1 MSIEMETKTDLNVGD
16 AKFGI
21 LKKLR
26 ASRTEIDR
34 DQAIT
39 PAYLWEK
46 IESPAEQFQAL
57 LTANHARVIN
67 TSEADIG
74 NHIRELIV
82 TGNLRHTVASDRVRK
97 QYPDLVEATNPLPP
111 GSIEDWKEFLFNEVD
126 AGLTSSYAAI
136 ATTGTIVLYPGADE
150 PRSLSLVP
158 PCHIV
163 IVREETLYNDFTE
176 AMNAQD
182 WQSDM
187 PTNMVLVSGPSKTA
201 DIQQTLAYG
210 AHGPRDLIVL
220 FIRKDVI

>member
-1 MSIEMETKTDLNVGD
+1 
-16 AKFGI
+16 
-21 LKKLR
+21 
-26 ASRTEIDR
+26 
-34 DQAIT
+34 
-39 PAYLWEK
+39 
-46 IESPAEQFQAL
+46 
-57 LTANHARVIN
+57 
-67 TSEADIG
+67 
-74 NHIRELIV
+74 HIRELIV
-82 TGNLRHTVASDRVRK
+82 TGNLRLTVASDRVRK
-97 QYPDLVEATNPLPP
+97 QYPDLVEATDPLPS

-126 AGLTSSYAAI
+126 VGITSSYSAI
-136 ATTGTIVLYPGADE
+136 ATTGTIVLYPGSDE

-210 AHGPRDLIVL
+210 AHGPRDLI
-220 FIRKDVI
+220 